1 MNVPA
6 AVTYAARMTYADGY
20 GRLIARHYD
29 AINAVLRGSSQD
41 VAFYRALA
49 QASGGPV
56 LELGCGTGRVL
67 LPIACDGVAC
77 VGVDASRD
85 MLDVFR
91 AKGPPPNL
99 ELVHAAMESFDLG
112 SRRFRLI
119 TVPFRALSHLLDVP
133 AQLAALA
140 NVRRHL
146 APGGRL
152 ALDVFDPRLD
162 RTALREEPE
171 ALAASADTPRGK
183 LQRFDRVTRDLARQV
198 LTLRVRFVADAP
210 EDSGEGELQ
219 LRWFYRYEL
228 EHLLARS
235 GFTIERIYGGFDQRP
250 WAPGGETIMIAKRS
264 NRP

>member
-1 MNVPA
+1 
-6 AVTYAARMTYADGY
+6 MTYSDGY
-20 GRLIARHYD
+20 ARLVARHYD
-29 AINAVLRGSSQD
+29 AINEVLRGGSQD

-67 LPIACDGVAC
+67 LPIARDGVAC

-91 AKGPPPNL
+91 AKQPPPSL
-99 ELVHAAMESFDLG
+99 ELVHATMETFDLG
-112 SRRFRLI
+112 RRRFRLI
-119 TVPFRALSHLLDVP
+119 TVPFRAFSHLLDVP

-140 NVRRHL
+140 NIRRHL

-162 RTALREEPE
+162 RIALREEPE
-171 ALAASADTPRGK
+171 ALAARASTPRG
-183 LQRFDRVTRDLARQV
+183 LVQRFDRVTRDPARQV

-210 EDSGEGELQ
+210 EDCGEGELQ

-228 EHLLARS
+228 EHLLARA
-235 GFTIERIYGGFDQRP
+235 GFKIEQVYGGFDHRP
-250 WAPGGETIMIAKRS
+250 WSPGGETIVIAKRA
-264 NRP
+264 RPSASAR